1 MRSDK
6 DLQSLV
12 SGRGHTDAGVGLRR
26 HIRTRNIMLAIVGTE
41 AVLLALLRIA
51 GCS

>member
-1 MRSDK
+1 MRLGK
-6 DLQSLV
+6 DLKTQV
-12 SGRGHTDAGVGLRR
+12 RGRGHTDAGAGLRR
-26 HIRTRNIMLAIVGTE
+26 RLRTRNIMLAIVGTE